1 SEKKPLLFLIDEI
14 FRGTN
19 SKDRTDGALTVLKRL
34 SSQEICGLM
43 TTHDYALC
51 NSTLNIMQNVVYYH
65 FAETYNDNEIFFDYL
80 LSDGVSKNSNA
91 QFLMKMVG
99 IE

>member
-1 SEKKPLLFLIDEI
+1 
-14 FRGTN
+14 
-19 SKDRTDGALTVLKRL
+19 
-34 SSQEICGLM
+34 
-43 TTHDYALC
+43 
-51 NSTLNIMQNVVYYH
+51 MQNVVYYH